1 MAKIYLESTTVSASK
16 SLMEIQEIVLRSGA
30 TNINQKAS
38 NGRILGLAFTLP
50 GPQGDMLYDLPARIE
65 PIYKTLRAQRSPRS
79 ISRPGVEEIDRDAAE
94 RIAWRQ
100 LLYWIRAQF
109 ALIETGMVEAQ
120 EVFLPYMMARN
131 GQRLFEHVKA
141 GALKQLTGGGDR

>member
-1 MAKIYLESTTVSASK
+1 
-16 SLMEIQEIVLRSGA
+16 MEIQEIVLRSGA

-50 GPQGDMLYDLPARIE
+50 GPQGDVLYDLPARVE
-65 PIYKTLRAQRSPRS
+65 PVYKVLRSQRSPKLAF
-79 ISRPGVEEIDRDAAE
+79 RPGAEETDRDAAE

-109 ALIETGMVEAQ
+109 ALIELGMVEAQ
-120 EVFLPYMMARN
+120 EVFLPYMMAR
-131 GQRLFEHVKA
+131 RLSAEEA
-141 GALKQLTGGGDR
+141 QQSKQEASHG